1 MPEEN
6 TEKGGLSSL
15 QDALKTTFIFIRI
28 TMFLLVIGFIFSG
41 VESIDKNEKA
51 VVLQFGKLKATTE
64 NNSSFVFAW
73 PYPFDSVIKI
83 KTSSSRSIKS
93 NTFSPEI
100 NEADKI
106 IQSTPNKALIPG
118 KDGYLL
124 TADMNILH
132 CESTLRY
139 TINDLPKYLFDNE
152 DLEKLLHQLL
162 DNALLQ
168 TVSVRNITEARKQK
182 DLSQS
187 TLSLINKRIT
197 EMQLGIEILSLELK
211 PSFPLQIRKETNALS
226 QASNQASKLINEAE
240 TYASQTINQGES
252 QAANIVSKADIDT
265 TGLEARSDA
274 LLKTF
279 LELKSLYDKAPE
291 MTRELLLREKIASI
305 MPDLEAVY
313 FTNPN
318 DTELRLSMPRRPLQK
333 KGELKK

>member
-1 MPEEN
+1 MSEEN

-51 VVLQFGKLKATTE
+51 VVLQFGKLKSTTE

-162 DNALLQ
+162 DNALLK

-197 EMQLGIEILSLELK
+197 EMHLGIEILSLELK

>member
-1 MPEEN
+1 MPEE
-6 TEKGGLSSL
+6 TPEKGGLSSL
-15 QDALKTTFIFIRI
+15 QDALKTTFFFIRI

-51 VVLQFGKLKATTE
+51 LVLQFGKLKSTSN

-106 IQSTPNKALIPG
+106 IQTTPNKALIPG

-139 TINDLPKYLFDNE
+139 TIQDLPKYLFDNE
-152 DLEKLLHQLL
+152 QLEILLHQVL

-168 TVSVRNITEARKQK
+168 TVSARNIKQARQQK
-182 DLSQS
+182 ELRQS
-187 TLSLINKRIT
+187 TQSLVNKRISD
-197 EMQLGIEILSLELK
+197 MQLGIEILSLELK
-211 PSFPLQIRKETNALS
+211 TSFPLQMRKEANALS
-226 QASNQASKLINEAE
+226 LASNQASKLINEAE
-240 TYASQTINQGES
+240 TYASKTVDEAES
-252 QAANIVSKADIDT
+252 ESANIISRADIDT
-265 TGLEARSDA
+265 TSLKARSDA

-279 LELKSLYDKAPE
+279 LSLKGLYDKAPQ
-291 MTRELLLREKIASI
+291 MTRELLLREKMADIL
-305 MPDLEAVY
+305 PDLEAVY
-313 FTNPN
+313 FTDPEN
-318 DTELRLSMPRRPLQK
+318 TELRLSLPRRPLQK